1 MTLKQETIAKIQEE
15 LQGLSEEEQQKKF
28 QEIVKK
34 LPPDEIKEF
43 QKQQCP
49 FCSIASGNIKAH
61 VVFEDNVFIAVLDIN
76 PANKGHVILFPKEH
90 RYALFDMTD
99 NEIAEM
105 FKLANKLNNA
115 AHDAVNS
122 DGTNVLVAVGEAA
135 GQRIGHLI
143 VHIIPRFKND
153 GLDFSWDLKKISEAE
168 LEKIAELLKSKLKVE
183 KKEEVKIKKIIPRK
197 ERERIA

>member
-1 MTLKQETIAKIQEE
+1 VAMKQETIAKIQEE

-28 QEIVKK
+28 QEIIKK

-61 VVFEDNVFIAVLDIN
+61 VVFDDNGFIAVLDIN
-76 PANKGHVILFPKEH
+76 PANKGHIILFPKEH

-105 FKLANKLNNA
+105 FKLANRLNNA
-115 AHDAVNS
+115 AHDAVSS
-122 DGTNVLVAVGEAA
+122 DGTNVFVAVGEAA

-153 GLDFSWDLKKISEAE
+153 GLDFSWDLKKISETE
-168 LEKIAELLKSKLKVE
+168 LEKIAEALKSKLKIE